1 MKKSVLRNYARLI
14 AVEGGRIQKGQNVI
28 IVAEIDQGDFVTML
42 VDECYK
48 AGAREV
54 RVEWQHQP
62 LAKLHVRHQSVKTLG
77 TVEKWEEEKL
87 RWQVENLP
95 VRIYLDSEDPDGLKG
110 MNQAKAAKGRQ
121 ARYQIVKPYRD
132 QMEGRYQWCIAAVPG
147 AAWAKKVFP
156 HLSKHQAMEALWPRQ
171 RGHGRRGRMERA
183 QP

>member
-14 AVEGGRIQKGQNVI
+14 AVEGGRIRKGQNVI
-28 IVAEIDQGDFVTML
+28 IVSEIDQGDFVTML

-87 RWQVENLP
+87 RWQVETLP
-95 VRIYLDSEDPDGLKG
+95 VRI
-110 MNQAKAAKGRQ
+110 
-121 ARYQIVKPYRD
+121 
-132 QMEGRYQWCIAAVPG
+132 
-147 AAWAKKVFP
+147 
-156 HLSKHQAMEALWPRQ
+156 
-171 RGHGRRGRMERA
+171 
-183 QP
+183 